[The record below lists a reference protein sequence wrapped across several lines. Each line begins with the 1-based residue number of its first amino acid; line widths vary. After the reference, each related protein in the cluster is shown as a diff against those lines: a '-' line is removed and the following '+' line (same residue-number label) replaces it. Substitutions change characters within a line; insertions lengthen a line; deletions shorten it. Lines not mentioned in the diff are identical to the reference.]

1 MCGLTGSIPSLYSH
15 LRPRRS
21 FSAPANEVALLYG
34 RSIRQLVFVWV
45 VALAILALLYF
56 FETSAPAFHE
66 LLIPFYWITVAVAGF
81 LTFRWLRSRSPVDR
95 RGNDRRKS
103 ARRGDYESAQAADPD
118 RDEK

>member
-1 MCGLTGSIPSLYSH
+1 MYSH

-21 FSAPANEVALLYG
+21 LYAPRDEVPLLYG
-34 RSIRQLVFVWV
+34 RSVRQLIVIWV
-45 VALAILALLYF
+45 VAVAVLALLYL
-56 FETSAPAFHE
+56 FEASAPAFHE
-66 LLIPFYWITVAVAGF
+66 LLIPFYWITVGIAGF

-95 RGNDRRKS
+95 RRNDRRKS